1 MQERIKVSEMTDR
14 FDDLLIKARAEMLGK
29 HTLRVEPSTD
39 AVFEYVWDGIQ
50 KGFWNSANRAAKRE
64 HKATRRMPGRSG
76 SLTDDQMSI
85 YDQMRGPKPKRTR
98 GPRQPKAPAPPITD
112 ESRMLP
118 EQSAPKPPITDEF
131 KDVNRSNTFS
141 VINRPTSP

>member
-1 MQERIKVSEMTDR
+1 MTDR

-29 HTLRVEPSTD
+29 HTLRAEPSTD

-50 KGFWNSANRAAKRE
+50 KGFWGGAKRGY
-64 HKATRRMPGRSG
+64 KAKRRMPGRSG
-76 SLTDDQMSI
+76 QLSDDQMSI

-118 EQSAPKPPITDEF
+118 EQSAQQPITDNSRMLPE
-131 KDVNRSNTFS
+131 NTFS
-141 VINRPTSP
+141 GSSTEVPHLP